1 MQVLQFT
8 PWTNYPI
15 QIIKSAVPHD
25 KIMACGLIPNTNS
38 QQWIP
43 FVHNI
48 SNQYTYQPHWILLS
62 LLANMLSWAK
72 KKKKKKKKIYTDCRK
87 K

>member
-38 QQWIP
+38 QQWI
-43 FVHNI
+43 
-48 SNQYTYQPHWILLS
+48 QPIHLS
-62 LLANMLSWAK
+62 TPLNPSVPLS
-72 KKKKKKKKIYTDCRK
+72 
-87 K
+87 